1 MSGTKRSRERTHVI
15 GSDRDVNDTVETM
28 DTPST
33 RSTIGTTMIGS
44 CVDMVIVV
52 ELVVSLRGLFL
63 KFSKLFET
71 FRDFFLEFLPYAVFY
86 SK

>member
-15 GSDRDVNDTVETM
+15 GSDRDVNDIVETM

-33 RSTIGTTMIGS
+33 RSTIGKTMIGS

-52 ELVVSLRGLFL
+52 ELVVSF
-63 KFSKLFET
+63 KDFFDFFKT
-71 FRDFFLEFLPYAVFY
+71 FRDFFDFSRLFVTFLTFRDF
-86 SK
+86 S